1 MNEITLIQNRI
12 YEIRGQRVMLDF
24 DLATLY
30 RVETKA
36 LNRAVKRNI
45 ERFPERYM
53 LQSYRISE
61 IGVAPSCKRESPPR
75 DSERRF
81 VTIRK
86 SNYSASGVTLT

>member
-1 MNEITLIQNRI
+1 MNEITLIQNKI

-36 LNRAVKRNI
+36 LNRAVKRSI

-61 IGVAPSCKRESPPR
+61 IGVAPPAKENRRPGIRSGDSLRFESRITRPAELR
-75 DSERRF
+75 
-81 VTIRK
+81 
-86 SNYSASGVTLT
+86 

>member
-1 MNEITLIQNRI
+1 
-12 YEIRGQRVMLDF
+12 MLDF

-36 LNRAVKRNI
+36 LNRAVKRSI

-61 IGVAPSCKRESPPR
+61 IGVAPPVRESPPR